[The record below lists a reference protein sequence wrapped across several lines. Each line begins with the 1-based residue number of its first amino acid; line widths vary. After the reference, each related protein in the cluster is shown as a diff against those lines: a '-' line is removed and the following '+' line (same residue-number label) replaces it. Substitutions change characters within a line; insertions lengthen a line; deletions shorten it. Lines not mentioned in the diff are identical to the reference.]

1 MVNDTYL
8 INLRDHPHAIQGSDS
23 DQDAAVNL
31 EAGVLL
37 NEEGIIQ
44 GSIKLYG
51 EYYKPPPLKSPKKS
65 ESSQQPVPRTPDS
78 IDLSCGSS
86 G

>member
-1 MVNDTYL
+1 MNRCRHIKTVLMVDDTYL
-8 INLRDHPHAIQGSDS
+8 INLRDHLHVIQGSDS

-31 EAGVLL
+31 EASVLL

-51 EYYKPPPLKSPKKS
+51 EYYKPAPLKSQKKINM
-65 ESSQQPVPRTPDS
+65 PRLRTTS
-78 IDLSCGSS
+78 
-86 G
+86 